1 MAGNLDR
8 GVEFVRDGR
17 VVSKVGC
24 CGNERVVSERFK
36 KEYGQVSDE
45 NKIKELVNQV
55 VANHPVQVEQYRAGK
70 ETILKFLIGMVMKAS
85 EGSADTAVTERI
97 LLDKLKEKK

>member
-36 KEYGQVSDE
+36 KEYGQVMGAIFGISDVS
-45 NKIKELVNQV
+45 LD
-55 VANHPVQVEQYRAGK
+55 
-70 ETILKFLIGMVMKAS
+70 LKAFDKVDDVSLG
-85 EGSADTAVTERI
+85 ERN
-97 LLDKLKEKK
+97 EKYYGGGGR